1 VRRFNVSGLL
11 GAPSRTEATPGP
23 GAARR
28 PASPTAA
35 TALPTLPGGLP
46 AGRPPAIESAT
57 TPPRRVPLAEHRG
70 QAASPPPQAS
80 SFWSRIGQR
89 ASQMID
95 TKKVLFEPAER
106 FEGDWQAQ
114 ASRDVCRRWVETQ
127 IGHEASQ
134 VSVTALSRM
143 QALEFERKHPDL
155 PADRRL
161 LPAGAGKQAYHEAQI
176 RAFLEAVGEKDPEAV
191 LRSFKNTGT
200 GALHRQHATVAAS
213 AGGVIG
219 AAQLLVPDPTAKA
232 VLASVRMALQMVTNK
247 LVVDAGLRRDR
258 NANTEEVMPLGKADA
273 APSAKAAPDI
283 LHASGRVLTQLQGV
297 TKNLREME
305 AALAGLAQCHDHHAA
320 TGTLQSLRAVEQAKD
335 RLDIAFAKFC
345 HQAEVKSQYKASSES
360 TKVEFRG
367 NERNLYASYIGGT
380 LGYVASLM
388 TILTPVV
395 ISAPATGGFSAA
407 AVGVAA
413 ALYIGYQLSNGPQKD
428 GEAKARRA
436 IVALGK
442 SVDLLAG
449 GKLPSQQQ
457 RAEAYAGYRRHGDQ
471 GRLLARLR
479 EIAQQ
484 ERGVPEPMGPRENWE
499 AFTAY
504 EAARRAAATPEA
516 GAALKADFE
525 AAHAAD
531 FDTALAADAWKL
543 PLRMRFDNAR
553 RLVAG
558 GVAQAHRAMLKFDD
572 EAAKGKLRRPG
583 WEQAH
588 AQARQRLDDRLK
600 ARLLDLFNLEL
611 ALSRMKPMIESGQP
625 GDDAA
630 MDLAAQALG
639 AVQNP
644 DVRNLF
650 CGDGRE
656 QVEAMKRA
664 KRLAAGE
671 SERYTYTNFG
681 GSMMVM
687 LSNQAVLAASAG
699 LTIERAEAAAHGIKL
714 QDRFSDERN
723 AVLVS
728 QTGATMTAHHTA
740 GERTGFQQ
748 RKMKPLLATIAR
760 RGERIESRATLATA
774 PMAQLSADHPQVAAA
789 LDELVG
795 QMRRAP
801 GVPDE
806 VALAGPASG
815 QAALAVNLQPT
826 THYQKRQYETA
837 SAGSKARF
845 HLRQAG
851 MMAGH
856 AMVSLAGVPAQLAA
870 QIPLKATRQPLAEAA
885 ALAPRVRA
893 MLAHGAPPLP
903 QPEAVPRDD
912 WAGTLQQALD
922 EAAEHARRGD
932 PPSST

>member
-1 VRRFNVSGLL
+1 MV
-11 GAPSRTEATPGP
+11 
-23 GAARR
+23 
-28 PASPTAA
+28 
-35 TALPTLPGGLP
+35 
-46 AGRPPAIESAT
+46 
-57 TPPRRVPLAEHRG
+57 
-70 QAASPPPQAS
+70 
-80 SFWSRIGQR
+80 
-89 ASQMID
+89 D

-106 FEGDWQAQ
+106 FEGDWQQ

-127 IGHEASQ
+127 IEHDASQ
-134 VSVTALSRM
+134 VSVAALSRM
-143 QALEFERKHPDL
+143 QALEFERRHPDL
-155 PADRRL
+155 PAHGRL
-161 LPAGAGKQAYHEAQI
+161 LPPGSGKQAYHEAQI
-176 RAFLEAVGEKDPEAV
+176 LAFLEAVGEKDPAAV
-191 LRSFKNTGT
+191 LRSFRHTGT

-213 AGGVIG
+213 VGGVVG

-232 VLASVRMALQMVTNK
+232 VLASVRMVLQMVTNK
-247 LVVDAGLRRDR
+247 LVADTGLRRDR

-283 LHASGRVLTQLQGV
+283 LRASGRVVTQLHGV

-305 AALAGLAQCHDHHAA
+305 AALAGLEQAHSRHAA
-320 TGTLQSLRAVEQAKD
+320 AGTLQSLRALEQARD

-345 HQAEVKSQYKASSES
+345 HQVEVKSQYKASAES
-360 TKVEFRG
+360 AKIEFRG
-367 NERNLYASYIGGT
+367 NERNLYASYIGGA

-395 ISAPATGGFSAA
+395 ISAPVTGGFSAA

-449 GKLPSQQQ
+449 NKLPSQRQ
-457 RAEAYAGYRRHGDQ
+457 RAEAYADYRQHGDQ
-471 GRLLARLR
+471 ARLLARLR
-479 EIAQQ
+479 EIARD
-484 ERGVPEPMGPRENWE
+484 ERGAREPMGPRENWE

-504 EAARRAAATPEA
+504 EAAQKAAATPDV
-516 GAALKADFE
+516 AAVLKADFE

-531 FDTALAADAWKL
+531 FDTKVAADAWKL

-558 GVAQAHRAMLKFDD
+558 GVAQTHRAMLKFDE
-572 EAAKGKLRRPG
+572 EAGKGKLRKPG

-588 AQARQRLDDRLK
+588 AQARQQLDDRLK

-611 ALSRMKPMIESGQP
+611 ALSRMKPMIESGHP

-630 MDLAAQALG
+630 MEQAAQALG

-644 DVRNLF
+644 DVRDLF
-650 CGDGRE
+650 CGGGRE

-699 LTIERAEAAAHGIKL
+699 LTVERAEAAAHGVKL
-714 QDRFSDERN
+714 HDRFSDERN

-728 QTGATMTAHHTA
+728 QTGATLTAHHTA
-740 GERTGFQQ
+740 GERAGFQQ
-748 RKMKPLLATIAR
+748 RRMKPLLATIAR
-760 RGERIESRATLATA
+760 RGERIEAQAALATA
-774 PMAQLSADHPQVAAA
+774 ARPHLSADDPQVGAA
-789 LDELVG
+789 LDALVD
-795 QMRRAP
+795 QMRHAP
-801 GVPDE
+801 GVPDQ
-806 VALAGPASG
+806 VALSAPADE
-815 QAALAVNLQPT
+815 AALSVNLQPT
-826 THYQKRQYETA
+826 TPYQKRQYETA
-837 SAGSKARF
+837 SAGTKARF

-851 MMAGH
+851 MMASH
-856 AMVSLAGVPAQLAA
+856 AMVSLAGMPAQLAA
-870 QIPLKATRQPLAEAA
+870 QIPLKTSRQPLAEAA
-885 ALAPRVRA
+885 DLAPRVRG
-893 MLAHGAPPLP
+893 LLSRGAPPLATP
-903 QPEAVPRDD
+903 PALQAAATDD
-912 WAGTLQQALD
+912 WAGSVQQALD
-922 EAAEHARRGD
+922 EAAGRGRAGD
-932 PPSST
+932 TPSSA